1 MAATA
6 MKVKTRYDL
15 PLNKSGGSKFIIVL
29 ITLMT
34 FLSVLSVSAT
44 LALNSIASQWTAG
57 LQNQITIEIP
67 AEAGNADVLKINV
80 KKKLDTID
88 TIRKVDVLSE
98 DSIVKL
104 LSPWLGEEFALD
116 DVPMPSLIAIEAE
129 EVTPAFLNQLR
140 DDVRAV
146 HPTIRLDTHEA
157 WLNDFLQMIGFL
169 RFATFFVS
177 IVIGVSAGTAIMGVI
192 RARLSEHKDDL
203 ELLHLMGA
211 SDDYIAAQFQ
221 RYALRLGLIG
231 GAFGLCVGA
240 IALAVFSIGVNNPNQ
255 DLLPQLNISAGGIL
269 ILLSLP
275 MFACALCAFTAKI
288 TVLRNL
294 ARMP

>member
-15 PLNKSGGSKFIIVL
+15 RLSKSGGSKFIIVL